1 MVVAMDMAKCDPIVG
16 SETQVALNQ
25 EDLVTTMVPSI
36 LQSIVQLI
44 ENQNQNS
51 ATPELT
57 PNLHSTSLGKI

>member
-1 MVVAMDMAKCDPIVG
+1 MAMDMAKCDPIVG

-51 ATPELT
+51 AIPELT